1 MRLSA
6 ASSIASC
13 CSKLRLP
20 AVLGRLWT
28 VAAAQNLGP
37 SACQP
42 CNKPHGHQNST
53 QVLCHAMQV
62 AFNLDSSNVGPKHWV
77 QVSRGASGCNAAKSD
92 TAAPQMAQTR
102 HPTLL
107 QCRAA
112 AGASVGRTPR

>member
-42 CNKPHGHQNST
+42 CNKPHGH
-53 QVLCHAMQV
+53 HAMQV

-77 QVSRGASGCNAAKSD
+77 QVSRGASGCNAAKSG

-112 AGASVGRTPR
+112 AGASAGRTSR